1 LANCQRSYWGI
12 NGVNDT
18 GNACIAGVIDT
29 GKVGDIYYPV
39 SMTPVMHVF
48 NGVNDTGEAREKSNI
63 FVNIRMHAC
72 IAGVVDTVDAPV
84 RPLAVR
90 QCL

>member
-1 LANCQRSYWGI
+1 LCI
-12 NGVNDT
+12 NSVNDT

-29 GKVGDIYYPV
+29 GEVGDIYYPV

-48 NGVNDTGEAREKSNI
+48 AGVNDTGN
-63 FVNIRMHAC
+63 AC
-72 IAGVVDTVDAPV
+72 IAGVVDTVDEPV